1 MKILR
6 ERPSQRLHHRV
17 TAPLWVTWRDA
28 TARAADWS
36 LSGLRLEGLSTAGL
50 AVGDETNL
58 TICLP
63 FQGFDVRFTA
73 GAEIVRLG
81 EDMAAFR
88 FTQLGDRERGLMEHF
103 IEELVRGSMVEV
115 ADTIQRIDVP
125 VTPVS
130 TKPDP
135 NPKTVVPVRR
145 WPIRAVVMTTLYL
158 TLGICILG
166 YAGLVGYAHFF
177 KLEVDAAVVASPIEV
192 VSAHSDGRIL
202 LAEIAPGDRITAGQ
216 TLGRLADSAL
226 DHRLDLAVIA
236 VERAHARRDFAA
248 RRLEAVGLGTRDRD
262 VVADNNRDRTAALV
276 TALETRLDLA
286 RSRHERLDGIYR
298 QGWTTITE
306 VEAAAD
312 TVAALEAELAVLR
325 IDLGEYDETATETT
339 ADSLY
344 DFVRMEQD
352 QADLAAELLLAE
364 DELVLARQELAALEA
379 HRRRLELVAP
389 FDGKVVD
396 IHHPAGAGVLRGE
409 DILTIERDE
418 ARTVEAFLS
427 QAEILSVG
435 LGDPATIY
443 LAALGR
449 RVQANVARIDRTT
462 GSIDEQR
469 GRYSW
474 RGPDDR
480 TGRVVLAFA
489 DAAVATDI
497 DAGLPAIIIFDRR
510 NDNGVLDGVFA
521 RVGGWF
527 ATPAQ
532 AGEPSP

>member
-28 TARAADWS
+28 TVRAADWS

-50 AVGDETNL
+50 KVGDEADL
-58 TICLP
+58 SISLP

-73 GAEIVRLG
+73 GTEIVRLG
-81 EDMAAFR
+81 DDIAAFR
-88 FTQLGDRERGLMEHF
+88 FTRLGERERGLMEHF

-135 NPKTVVPVRR
+135 NPKAAVPVRR

-158 TLGICILG
+158 TLGVCILG

-177 KLEVDAAVVASPIEV
+177 KLEVDTAVVAAPIEV

-202 LAEIAPGDRITAGQ
+202 LADIAPGDRIAAGQ

-226 DHRLDLAVIA
+226 DHQLDLAVIA
-236 VERAHARRDFAA
+236 VERARARRDFAA

-262 VVADNNRDRTAALV
+262 VVSDNNRDRTAALV
-276 TALETRLDLA
+276 AALETRLNLA
-286 RSRHERLDGIYR
+286 RSRHARLDGIYR

-312 TVAALEAELAVLR
+312 TVAALEAELAVLQ
-325 IDLGEYDETATETT
+325 IDLGEYDETTTETT
-339 ADSLY
+339 ADSLFDY
-344 DFVRMEQD
+344 VRMEQD

-364 DELVLARQELAALEA
+364 DELMLARQELDALQA
-379 HRRRLELVAP
+379 HRRRLDLVAP
-389 FDGKVVD
+389 FDGRVID
-396 IHHPAGAGVLRGE
+396 IHHPAGAGVLRGD
-409 DILTIERDE
+409 DILTVERDE
-418 ARTVEAFLS
+418 ARTIEAFLS
-427 QAEILSVG
+427 QDEILSVG
-435 LGDPATIY
+435 LDDRATIY
-443 LAALGR
+443 LPALDR
-449 RVQANVARIDRTT
+449 RVPATVARIDRTT
-462 GSIDEQR
+462 GFIDEQR

-480 TGRVVLAFA
+480 SGRVVLAFA
-489 DAAVATDI
+489 EPTVATDI
-497 DAGLPAIIIFDRR
+497 GAGLPAIVIFDRR
-510 NDNGVLDGVFA
+510 SDNGVLDGVFA
-521 RVGGWF
+521 RAGDWLSSS
-527 ATPAQ
+527 AQ
-532 AGEPSP
+532 AGERSE